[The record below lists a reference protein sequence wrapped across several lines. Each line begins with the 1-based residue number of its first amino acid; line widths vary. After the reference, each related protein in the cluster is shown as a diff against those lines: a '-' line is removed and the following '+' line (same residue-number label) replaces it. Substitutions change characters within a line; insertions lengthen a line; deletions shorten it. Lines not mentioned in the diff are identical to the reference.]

1 MNTVEYSLKPVVF
14 IFLELELHF
23 FHFDALWCPL
33 CEYSNVSFLHCF
45 VTCMHFSAL
54 QILLVIKFEGA
65 SAFILF
71 VSKKCAKRGRGVK
84 SNDYGVSSITIM
96 NACDGAGVVGR
107 PSRARSVWWVFVS
120 E

>member
-54 QILLVIKFEGA
+54 QIL
-65 SAFILF
+65 F

-84 SNDYGVSSITIM
+84 SNDYGMSSITIM